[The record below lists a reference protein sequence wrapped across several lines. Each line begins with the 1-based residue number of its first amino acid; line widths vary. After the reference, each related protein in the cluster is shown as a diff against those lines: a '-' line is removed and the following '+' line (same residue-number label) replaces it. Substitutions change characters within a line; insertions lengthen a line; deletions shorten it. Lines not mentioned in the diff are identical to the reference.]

1 MGFRDFQKF
10 KNLCWLNR
18 CGVLF
23 ITKTLYFIEYLVL
36 SFFLTVAFWR
46 LLFIQSALMR
56 GGVSC
61 WLVKSSIKV
70 QFGGLG
76 MVKKLMFGI
85 IVGCLIPQIVELYLW
100 KLVHLF
106 PGSVIYSSL
115 TLGFGILVNWLAV
128 FSLGKPRWLEGFM
141 WVRAGLK
148 AFWYGLFNSRRCV

>member
-1 MGFRDFQKF
+1 MVIQRRFIRLIRVLSVLLNLLGVWVLGISKSS
-10 KNLCWLNR
+10 KMLCWLNR

-36 SFFLTVAFWR
+36 SFFLMVAFWR

-85 IVGCLIPQIVELYLW
+85 IVGCLIPQIVELYL
-100 KLVHLF
+100 
-106 PGSVIYSSL
+106 
-115 TLGFGILVNWLAV
+115 
-128 FSLGKPRWLEGFM
+128 
-141 WVRAGLK
+141 
-148 AFWYGLFNSRRCV
+148 